1 MTTADSIILT
11 EELKAQMEKSTDWYV
26 FQEAIAEH
34 FRSLGAVASTNVTIE
49 GVRTK
54 HEVDVLVL
62 TKFLGSDIKWI
73 VEAKAWNSKVPKEKV
88 FALRTIVED
97 VGADKGFLISHK
109 GFQSGA
115 IESATK
121 SNIEL
126 LTFEDLKHRTRK
138 LVQAEMLNA
147 YEKRADQLAIRY
159 FSHPKRIRIK
169 YGLRDDI
176 DNMELRFS
184 GQLFIGFIF
193 ATIEKAKH
201 NNYPMSVQSLLK
213 VRAGENTV
221 ESFIELINWL
231 NINLNMFD
239 EMLLKA
245 EYEMIKNKEFQ
256 PDLEDI
262 DSPEY
267 KQHVDIMRQMYKAIG
282 KGVILD
288 FEE

>member
-1 MTTADSIILT
+1 MKVSN
-11 EELKAQMEKSTDWYV
+11 DWYE
-26 FQEAIAEH
+26 FQESIAEH
-34 FRSLGAVASTNVTIE
+34 FRSLGAITSTNVRIE

-54 HEVDVLVL
+54 HDIDVLVL

-73 VEAKAWNSKVPKEKV
+73 VEAKAWNSKIPKEKV

-97 VGADKGFLISHK
+97 VGADKGFLISQK

-115 IESATK
+115 IESANK

-126 LTFEDLKHRTRK
+126 LTFEELKQRTRK
-138 LVQAEMLNA
+138 LVQAEMLKA
-147 YEKRADQLAIRY
+147 YESRADYLATRY

-176 DNMELRFS
+176 DSMDLRFS

-193 ATIEKAKH
+193 AAIEKAKL
-201 NNYPMSVQSLLK
+201 NNYPMSVQSVFK
-213 VRAGENTV
+213 VKAGEKIV

-239 EMLLKA
+239 EILLKA

-262 DSPEY
+262 GSPEY